1 MMEEKIRIEVEN
13 LEKNERI
20 DKYLSSKLDDSFSR
34 AKIQK
39 LIDEELILVNDK
51 VIKSSYKVSNGDVIL
66 ITDKEED
73 MSVKP
78 EKMDIDIVY
87 EDDDVMVIN
96 KKSGVVVHPA
106 PGNYSGTLVNGLMY
120 LSKDLSHV
128 NGEFRPGIVHRI
140 DKDTSGL
147 LIVAKNDKAHRI
159 LAEELKEKKV
169 KRKYI
174 TLVSGV
180 INHDVGEI
188 DAPIGRDPSDRK
200 KMCVTSTNSKDAITH
215 FRVLERYKNASLI
228 ECELETG
235 RTHQI
240 RVHMKYINH
249 PVINDPVYGKS
260 NHGEFGQLLHAKE
273 ITFTHPTT
281 KEIMTFSCEV
291 PEEFN
296 KILEE
301 YKEES
306 EIKWI

>member
-20 DKYLSSKLDDSFSR
+20 DKYLLSKLDDNFSR

-159 LAEELKEKKV
+159 LAEELKEKKI

-174 TLVSGV
+174 ALVSGV

-249 PVINDPVYGKS
+249 PVINDPVYGKN

-281 KEIMTFSCEV
+281 KEVMTFSCEV

-301 YKEES
+301 YKEE
-306 EIKWI
+306 

>member
-1 MMEEKIRIEVEN
+1 MMEEKIKVEVEN
-13 LEKNERI
+13 LEKSERI
-20 DKYLSSKLDDSFSR
+20 DKYLSSKLDDNFSR

-51 VIKSSYKVSNGDVIL
+51 IIKSSYKVSNGDVIL

-159 LAEELKEKKV
+159 LAEELKEKKI

-174 TLVSGV
+174 ALVSGV

-240 RVHMKYINH
+240 RVHMKYIDH

-301 YKEES
+301 YKEE
-306 EIKWI
+306 

>member
-1 MMEEKIRIEVEN
+1 MINKKQFTCTKNGRLDEILAEHLQLSRSQAQKYIKQGVEIDGKKISKSGCSIKEGQVVTFYSLEIKEEEKPD
-13 LEKNERI
+13 L
-20 DKYLSSKLDDSFSR
+20 
-34 AKIQK
+34 
-39 LIDEELILVNDK
+39 
-51 VIKSSYKVSNGDVIL
+51 
-66 ITDKEED
+66 
-73 MSVKP
+73 
-78 EKMDIDIVY
+78 DIVPYKTIY
-87 EDDDVMVIN
+87 EDNDILVIN
-96 KKSGVVVHPA
+96 KPRGLVVHPSA
-106 PGNYSGTLVNGLMY
+106 GHKNDTLVNYLVHHY
-120 LSKDLSHV
+120 KTLSKQMEDE
-128 NGEFRPGIVHRI
+128 NTDRPGIIHRI

-159 LAEELKEKKV
+159 LAEELKEKKI

-174 TLVSGV
+174 ALVSGV
-180 INHDVGEI
+180 INHDIGEI

-249 PVINDPVYGKS
+249 PVINDPVYGKN
-260 NHGEFGQLLHAKE
+260 NHGKFGQLLHAKE

-281 KEIMTFSCEV
+281 KEVMTFSCEV

-301 YKEES
+301 YKEE
-306 EIKWI
+306 

>member
-1 MMEEKIRIEVEN
+1 MMEEKIKVEVEN
-13 LEKNERI
+13 LEKSERI
-20 DKYLSSKLDDSFSR
+20 DKYLSSKLDDNFSR

-51 VIKSSYKVSNGDVIL
+51 IIKSSYKVSNGDVIL

-73 MSVKP
+73 MSIKP

-87 EDDDVMVIN
+87 EDDDVIVIN

-159 LAEELKEKKV
+159 LADELKEKRI

-174 TLVSGV
+174 ALVSGV
-180 INHDVGEI
+180 INHDIGEI

-240 RVHMKYINH
+240 RVHMKYIDH

-301 YKEES
+301 YKEE
-306 EIKWI
+306 

>member
-20 DKYLSSKLDDSFSR
+20 DKYLSSKLDDNFSR

-159 LAEELKEKKV
+159 LAEELKEKKI

-174 TLVSGV
+174 ALVSGV

-200 KMCVTSTNSKDAITH
+200 KMCVTSTNSRDAITH

-240 RVHMKYINH
+240 RVHMKYIDH

-301 YKEES
+301 YKEE
-306 EIKWI
+306 

>member
-1 MMEEKIRIEVEN
+1 MMEEKIKVEVEN
-13 LEKNERI
+13 LEKSERI
-20 DKYLSSKLDDSFSR
+20 DKYLSSKLDDNFSR

-51 VIKSSYKVSNGDVIL
+51 IIKSSYKVSNGDVIL

-73 MSVKP
+73 MSIKP

-87 EDDDVMVIN
+87 EDDDVIVIN

-159 LAEELKEKKV
+159 LAEELKEKKI

-174 TLVSGV
+174 ALVSGV

-188 DAPIGRDPSDRK
+188 DAPIGRDLSDRK
-200 KMCVTSTNSKDAITH
+200 KMCVTSVNSKDAITH

-249 PVINDPVYGKS
+249 PVINDPVYGKN

-281 KEIMTFSCEV
+281 KEVMTFSCNV

-301 YKEES
+301 YKEE
-306 EIKWI
+306 

>member
-174 TLVSGV
+174 ALVSGV
-180 INHDVGEI
+180 INHDIGEI

-281 KEIMTFSCEV
+281 KEVMTFSCEV

-301 YKEES
+301 YKEE
-306 EIKWI
+306 

>member
-169 KRKYI
+169 KRKYLA
-174 TLVSGV
+174 LVSGV

-249 PVINDPVYGKS
+249 PVINDPVYGKN

-281 KEIMTFSCEV
+281 KEVMTFSCEV

-301 YKEES
+301 YKEE
-306 EIKWI
+306 

>member
-1 MMEEKIRIEVEN
+1 MMEEKIRIELEN

-20 DKYLSSKLDDSFSR
+20 DKYLSSKLDDNFSR

-128 NGEFRPGIVHRI
+128 NGKFKKNIVHRI

-159 LAEELKEKKV
+159 LAEE
-169 KRKYI
+169 
-174 TLVSGV
+174 
-180 INHDVGEI
+180 
-188 DAPIGRDPSDRK
+188 
-200 KMCVTSTNSKDAITH
+200 
-215 FRVLERYKNASLI
+215 
-228 ECELETG
+228 
-235 RTHQI
+235 
-240 RVHMKYINH
+240 
-249 PVINDPVYGKS
+249 
-260 NHGEFGQLLHAKE
+260 
-273 ITFTHPTT
+273 
-281 KEIMTFSCEV
+281 
-291 PEEFN
+291 
-296 KILEE
+296 
-301 YKEES
+301 
-306 EIKWI
+306 

>member
-39 LIDEELILVNDK
+39 LIDDELVLVNDK

-174 TLVSGV
+174 ALVSGV
-180 INHDVGEI
+180 INHDIGEI

-249 PVINDPVYGKS
+249 PVINDPVYGKN

-281 KEIMTFSCEV
+281 KEVMTFSCEV

-301 YKEES
+301 YKEE
-306 EIKWI
+306 

>member
-20 DKYLSSKLDDSFSR
+20 DKYLSSKLDDNFSR

-106 PGNYSGTLVNGLMY
+106 PGNYSGTIVNGLMY

-159 LAEELKEKKV
+159 LAEELKEKKI

-174 TLVSGV
+174 ALVSGV
-180 INHDVGEI
+180 INHDIGEI

-249 PVINDPVYGKS
+249 PVINDPVYGKN

-281 KEIMTFSCEV
+281 KEVMTFSCEV

-301 YKEES
+301 YKEE
-306 EIKWI
+306 

>member
-159 LAEELKEKKV
+159 LAEELKEKKI

-174 TLVSGV
+174 ALVSGV
-180 INHDVGEI
+180 INHDIGEI

-281 KEIMTFSCEV
+281 KEVMTFSCEV

-301 YKEES
+301 YKEE
-306 EIKWI
+306 

>member
-128 NGEFRPGIVHRI
+128 NGEFRLGIVHRI

-159 LAEELKEKKV
+159 LAEELKEKKI

-174 TLVSGV
+174 ALVSGV
-180 INHDVGEI
+180 INHDIGEI

-249 PVINDPVYGKS
+249 PVINDPVYGKN
-260 NHGEFGQLLHAKE
+260 NHGKFGQLLHAKE

-281 KEIMTFSCEV
+281 KEVMTFSCEV

-301 YKEES
+301 YKEE
-306 EIKWI
+306 

>member
-1 MMEEKIRIEVEN
+1 MMEEKIRIKVEN

-51 VIKSSYKVSNGDVIL
+51 VIRSSYKVSNGDVIL

-159 LAEELKEKKV
+159 LAEELKEKKI

-174 TLVSGV
+174 ALVSGV
-180 INHDVGEI
+180 INHDIGEI

-249 PVINDPVYGKS
+249 PVINDPVYGKN

-281 KEIMTFSCEV
+281 KEVMTFSCEV

-301 YKEES
+301 YKEE
-306 EIKWI
+306 

>member
-51 VIKSSYKVSNGDVIL
+51 IIKSSYKVSNGDVIL

-87 EDDDVMVIN
+87 EDDDVLVIN

-174 TLVSGV
+174 ALVSGV

-249 PVINDPVYGKS
+249 PVINDPVYGKN

-281 KEIMTFSCEV
+281 KEVMTFSCEV

-301 YKEES
+301 YKEE
-306 EIKWI
+306 

>member
-1 MMEEKIRIEVEN
+1 MMKEKIRIEVEN

-159 LAEELKEKKV
+159 LAEELKEKKI

-174 TLVSGV
+174 ALVSGV

-240 RVHMKYINH
+240 RVHMKYIDH

-301 YKEES
+301 YKEE
-306 EIKWI
+306 

>member
-20 DKYLSSKLDDSFSR
+20 DKYLSSKLDDNFSR

-159 LAEELKEKKV
+159 LAEELKEKKI

-174 TLVSGV
+174 ALVSGV

-188 DAPIGRDPSDRK
+188 DAPIGRDTSDRK

-249 PVINDPVYGKS
+249 PVINDPVYGKN

-281 KEIMTFSCEV
+281 KEVMTFSCEV

-301 YKEES
+301 YKEE
-306 EIKWI
+306 